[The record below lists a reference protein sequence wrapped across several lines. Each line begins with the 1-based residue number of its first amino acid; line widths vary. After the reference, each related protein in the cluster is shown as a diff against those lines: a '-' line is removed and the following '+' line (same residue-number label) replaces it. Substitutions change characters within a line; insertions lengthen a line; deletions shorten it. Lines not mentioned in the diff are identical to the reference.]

1 MKLVLAAVVAFL
13 VAGCGFTNTKTQVE
27 TQTVTVTRTETH
39 TVTSSTTQPS
49 PAVSASACTATDL
62 TGSFSVVPGSAGAG
76 NIVYTLRVKNVGQDA
91 CSVSGIPQAQ
101 LIDAS
106 GKPLETS
113 GTPNGTGAATKVVLQ
128 PGDSASAQAR
138 FSPDVDPCGNTQAV
152 SLQVTFPGGGTFA
165 ARLDPPTRVCNHGAM
180 QWSNFAAAG

>member
-1 MKLVLAAVVAFL
+1 MAWRRARRACSRSCASATPWSTTTAARSAAGTGRRRTTDVEEKRMKLVLAAVVAFL

-113 GTPNGTGAATKVVLQ
+113 GTPNA
-128 PGDSASAQAR
+128 
-138 FSPDVDPCGNTQAV
+138 
-152 SLQVTFPGGGTFA
+152 
-165 ARLDPPTRVCNHGAM
+165 
-180 QWSNFAAAG
+180 